1 MSHPDRRTVL
11 LGGAAA
17 ALALTSACSSSGPAT
32 PSPGQTPSPAK
43 TPVLSATT
51 PTGITSTGT
60 TPTGTTPP
68 ASTAPPTGPA
78 LEVVNGPRAGA
89 AVALTFHGFGDPA
102 LTLALLDAAESR
114 GAHVTVLGVGTWL
127 ADSKTAPVLERLKA
141 GGHELGNHTYDHPS
155 LRRLGPAATLAEIT
169 RCRDVLLTATGTA
182 GRFFRPSGTPTA
194 TPEILAAA
202 GLAGYRT
209 SLAYDV
215 DPEDYREP
223 GAKAVQ
229 ARVLAA
235 VRPGSIVSLHLGHRG
250 TVDAMPGVLD
260 GFAAKGLTAV
270 TASTLLPA

>member
-1 MSHPDRRTVL
+1 MPNPDRRTVL
-11 LGGAAA
+11 VGGAAA
-17 ALALTSACSSSGPAT
+17 ALAALVAGCSTAD
-32 PSPGQTPSPAK
+32 
-43 TPVLSATT
+43 PVTVTATT
-51 PTGITSTGT
+51 PT
-60 TPTGTTPP
+60 TPASASPP
-68 ASTAPPTGPA
+68 ATPATPATTTPPTGPA
-78 LEVVNGPRAGA
+78 VEVASGPRTGTAF
-89 AVALTFHGFGDPA
+89 ALTFHGFGDPA
-102 LTLALLDAAESR
+102 LALALLDAAESH

-127 ADSKTAPVLERLKA
+127 ADPTTAPVLERLRS
-141 GGHELGNHTYDHPS
+141 GGHELGNHTFDHPA

-169 RCRDVLLTATGTA
+169 RCRDVLTSVTDMP

-215 DPEDYREP
+215 DPEDYRDP
-223 GAKAVQ
+223 GAKTVQ

-250 TVDAMPGVLD
+250 TVTALPAILD
-260 GFAAKGLTAV
+260 GLTSKGLTAV